1 MRNRKIR
8 GACGAIKKTR
18 QTRKALLQLFEGLA
32 EWDFG
37 TLFLVHLWHQ
47 LLGDFVVLHYK
58 GSEKVKNKTRP
69 RIWEFC
75 VALIMSLR
83 NAIAAT
89 RDTIISHART
99 QSTNTHPIRLINA
112 VTTATRLTSI
122 ADTIGSSWLVQANHQ
137 MNYGCVYF
145 YPHAM
150 EEKASVSDRRMKRAA
165 RYERWRWKWCRTVS
179 SLSRDE
185 HELRLTEQ
193 CKYLFQLF
201 LFNIFRRKNKEN

>member
-8 GACGAIKKTR
+8 GSMRSHRENETNT
-18 QTRKALLQLFEGLA
+18 QSLQLFEGLA
-32 EWDFG
+32 EWDFD

-47 LLGDFVVLHYK
+47 LLGDFVVLHNK
-58 GSEKVKNKTRP
+58 GSSENRT

-83 NAIAAT
+83 NAVAAT

-99 QSTNTHPIRLINA
+99 QSTTKHPIRLISA

-122 ADTIGSSWLVQANHQ
+122 ADTIGSSWLVQAYHQ
-137 MNYGCVYF
+137 MNYGWVYF

-150 EEKASVSDRRMKRAA
+150 EKKASVSDRRMKRAA